1 MSIYTKIK
9 LWAEKKE
16 REDWLDKYHCD
27 QKCPKCNT
35 WQGNCGG
42 WKSRRDGPTPMND
55 VTTCG
60 KCGQETTWFDFGMGF
75 TLADEITGNPLNKE
89 V

>member
-16 REDWLDKYHCD
+16 REQWMKKHHCD

-35 WQGNCGG
+35 WQANCGG
-42 WKSRRDGPTPMND
+42 WKDVMNNTPTHMND
-55 VTTCG
+55 KTQCG
-60 KCGQETTWFDFGMGF
+60 KCSQWTTWFDFGMGF
-75 TLADEITGNPLNKE
+75 VVADDETGEPLK
-89 V
+89 